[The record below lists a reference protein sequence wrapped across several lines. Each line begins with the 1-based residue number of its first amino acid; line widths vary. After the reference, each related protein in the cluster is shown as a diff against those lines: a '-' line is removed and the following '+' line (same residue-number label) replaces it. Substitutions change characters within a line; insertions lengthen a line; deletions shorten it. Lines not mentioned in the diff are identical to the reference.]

1 MIPYKA
7 FGHFTTDPFKCQL
20 YLPDLVKSIPDLFP
34 IKARIFF
41 NLEMENPL
49 PDALKREVIT
59 LQDQSTITTLV
70 ASHYR
75 NEQSLKPVE
84 QVLKPVELSV
94 ELDIKVVLVNSSSEH
109 LENNEEHLYEDT
121 VTLIQGYK
129 SSTQGAHSH
138 ISFDYVVPEIS
149 PRSVTQTF
157 LLNRVRSGHEHA
169 GVSIEQPALIAQPKE
184 LQKLQHSTGDKDGQ
198 TGLEAE
204 SEYQPLIFDGSRM
217 SGNEYQQLSPKKT
230 PDSDQ
235 LYAIIDDVTT
245 PLRSPSS
252 AQATNSFKFEHKSD
266 TTKPPPLP
274 VKPCPQSYLSPP
286 INNIPPPISP
296 RTRHRDQK
304 VMLIISP
311 QATPTFSPPAS
322 PTPSPPVTPTQAT
335 PLHTPTVRPTP
346 SLSQSPQ
353 KLQNFETTETK
364 SSTST
369 YDETRSPNSTDA
381 GPVDAVTDAQNRMVC
396 ININNEETKT
406 ELETLTTRCRKLEED
421 VQKLQEEMKQVLQK
435 VVI

>member
-20 YLPDLVKSIPDLFP
+20 YLPDLVNCIPDLFP
-34 IKARIFF
+34 TKARIFLTLETE
-41 NLEMENPL
+41 NLV
-49 PDALKREVIT
+49 PDSLIREVIT
-59 LQDQSTITTLV
+59 LQDQSTITSLV
-70 ASHYR
+70 ASHCM
-75 NEQSLKPVE
+75 NEQS
-84 QVLKPVELSV
+84 LKPVELSV

-109 LENNEEHLYEDT
+109 LENNEEHLYDDT
-121 VTLIQGYK
+121 ATLIQGYK
-129 SSTQGAHSH
+129 SSTQEAHPH
-138 ISFDYVVPEIS
+138 ISFDYVIPEIS
-149 PRSVTQTF
+149 ARRDTQTF
-157 LLNRVRSGHEHA
+157 LLNRVRSGHEYT

-204 SEYQPLIFDGSRM
+204 SEYQSLIADGS
-217 SGNEYQQLSPKKT
+217 GT
-230 PDSDQ
+230 PDQ
-235 LYAIIDDVTT
+235 LYDIVDVT
-245 PLRSPSS
+245 PLRSSSS
-252 AQATNSFKFEHKSD
+252 AQATNSLKFEHKSN
-266 TTKPPPLP
+266 TTKPPPLPDKPPPLP

-353 KLQNFETTETK
+353 KLQNFETTGTK

-381 GPVDAVTDAQNRMVC
+381 GPVDAQNRMVC
-396 ININNEETKT
+396 INYMNEETKT
-406 ELETLTTRCRKLEED
+406 ELESLKTWCRKLEQD
-421 VQKLQEEMKQVLQK
+421 VQKLQEEVFQK
-435 VVI
+435 MVYS

>member
-20 YLPDLVKSIPDLFP
+20 YLPDLVNCIPDLFP
-34 IKARIFF
+34 TKARMFL
-41 NLEMENPL
+41 NLETENL
-49 PDALKREVIT
+49 VPDSLIREVIT
-59 LQDQSTITTLV
+59 LQDQSTITSLV
-70 ASHYR
+70 ASHCM
-75 NEQSLKPVE
+75 NEQS
-84 QVLKPVELSV
+84 LKPVELSV
-94 ELDIKVVLVNSSSEH
+94 ELDIKVVLVNSSSGH
-109 LENNEEHLYEDT
+109 LENNEEHLYNDT

-129 SSTQGAHSH
+129 SSTQGVHSH
-138 ISFDYVVPEIS
+138 ISFDYVIPEIS
-149 PRSVTQTF
+149 ARRDTQTF
-157 LLNRVRSGHEHA
+157 LLNRVRSGHEYT

-184 LQKLQHSTGDKDGQ
+184 LQKLQHSTCDKDGQ

-217 SGNEYQQLSPKKT
+217 SGNEYQLLSPKKT

-235 LYAIIDDVTT
+235 LYDIADVT

-274 VKPCPQSYLSPP
+274 VKPCPQSYLSAP

-304 VMLIISP
+304 VMLTISL

-346 SLSQSPQ
+346 SLSQSFQ

-369 YDETRSPNSTDA
+369 YDKTRSPNSTDA
-381 GPVDAVTDAQNRMVC
+381 GPVNAVTDAQNRMVC

-406 ELETLTTRCRKLEED
+406 ELETLKTRCRKLEED
-421 VQKLQEEMKQVLQK
+421 VQKLQKEMQQVLQK